1 MKKIHWCAGII
12 LGFSIIAALLITSF
26 EIAMYSDFDVYRQEY
41 EKYDVLSDLDM
52 TMDDVMYVTHEM
64 MDYLRGEGDTLSVI
78 TTVEGKEQDFFN
90 EQDRFHMG
98 EVRNLFIGGLN
109 IRIGACVAAV
119 VCILFLIITRADIKK
134 ILPRSYWIA
143 LGVIGAA
150 VLLIGIA
157 AVVNFNAVF
166 VQFHHIFFDNDLW
179 IFDPAEDYMIRML
192 PEGLFY
198 DMVMRIGAIFVV
210 SLMAVLAL
218 SFVPKILSYIN
229 YTNEVKCGTIL
240 TELILGAQGT
250 INYAKEILYG
260 QRKTC
265 ICRKETRLC
274 RCGKGTAP

>member
-1 MKKIHWCAGII
+1 MKKIHWFAGII

-64 MDYLRGEGDTLSVI
+64 MDYLRGEGDTLSVM

-98 EVRNLFIGGLN
+98 EVRDLFIGGLN
-109 IRIGACVAAV
+109 IRLGACAAAV
-119 VCILFLIITRADIKK
+119 LCVLFLLFTRADIKK
-134 ILPRSYWIA
+134 IIPRSYRIA
-143 LGVIGAA
+143 LGVTGAA

-157 AVVNFNAVF
+157 AVVDFNAVF

-198 DMVMRIGAIFVV
+198 DMVMRIGAIFVAG
-210 SLMAVLAL
+210 LAVLLVL
-218 SFVPKILSYIN
+218 SFIPKILDR
-229 YTNEVKCGTIL
+229 K
-240 TELILGAQGT
+240 
-250 INYAKEILYG
+250 KEISMTYN
-260 QRKTC
+260 
-265 ICRKETRLC
+265 
-274 RCGKGTAP
+274 

>member
-143 LGVIGAA
+143 LGVTGAA

-218 SFVPKILSYIN
+218 SFVP
-229 YTNEVKCGTIL
+229 E
-240 TELILGAQGT
+240 ILG
-250 INYAKEILYG
+250 
-260 QRKTC
+260 RK
-265 ICRKETRLC
+265 KKLV
-274 RCGKGTAP
+274 

>member
-1 MKKIHWCAGII
+1 MKKLHWCAGII

-26 EIAMYSDFDVYRQEY
+26 EIAMYADFDVYRQEY

-64 MDYLRGEGDTLSVI
+64 MDYLRGEGDTLSVM
-78 TTVEGKEQDFFN
+78 TTVEGQEQDFFN

-98 EVRNLFIGGLN
+98 EVRDLFIGGLN
-109 IRIGACVAAV
+109 IRLGACAAAV
-119 VCILFLIITRADIKK
+119 LCILFLVITRADVKK
-134 ILPRSYWIA
+134 IIPGSYWIA
-143 LGVIGAA
+143 LGVTGAA

-157 AVVNFNAVF
+157 AVVDFNAVF

-210 SLMAVLAL
+210 SLVVLLVL
-218 SFVPKILSYIN
+218 SFIPKI
-229 YTNEVKCGTIL
+229 
-240 TELILGAQGT
+240 ADR
-250 INYAKEILYG
+250 
-260 QRKTC
+260 RK
-265 ICRKETRLC
+265 KLV
-274 RCGKGTAP
+274 

>member
-1 MKKIHWCAGII
+1 MKKLHWCAGII

-64 MDYLRGEGDTLSVI
+64 MDYLRGDGDTLSVT
-78 TTVEGKEQDFFN
+78 TTVEGQEQDFFN

-98 EVRNLFIGGLN
+98 EVRDLFIGGLN
-109 IRIGACVAAV
+109 IRLGACVAAV
-119 VCILFLIITRADIKK
+119 LCILFLIITHADLKK
-134 ILPRSYWIA
+134 IIPRSYWIA
-143 LGVIGAA
+143 LGVTGAA

-157 AVVNFNAVF
+157 AVIDFSAVF

-198 DMVMRIGAIFVV
+198 DMVIRIGAIFVV
-210 SLMAVLAL
+210 GLVVLLVL
-218 SFVPKILSYIN
+218 SFIPKILDW
-229 YTNEVKCGTIL
+229 KKKL
-240 TELILGAQGT
+240 A
-250 INYAKEILYG
+250 
-260 QRKTC
+260 
-265 ICRKETRLC
+265 
-274 RCGKGTAP
+274 

>member
-64 MDYLRGEGDTLSVI
+64 MDYLRGDGDTLSVM
-78 TTVEGKEQDFFN
+78 TTVEGQEQDFFN

-98 EVRNLFIGGLN
+98 EVRDLFIGGLN
-109 IRIGACVAAV
+109 IRLGTCVAAV
-119 VCILFLIITRADIKK
+119 LCILFLIITHADLKK
-134 ILPRSYWIA
+134 IIPRSYWIA
-143 LGVIGAA
+143 LGVTGAA

-157 AVVNFNAVF
+157 AVIDFSAVF

-198 DMVMRIGAIFVV
+198 DMVIRIGAIFVV
-210 SLMAVLAL
+210 GLVVLLVL
-218 SFVPKILSYIN
+218 SFIPKILDW
-229 YTNEVKCGTIL
+229 KKKL
-240 TELILGAQGT
+240 A
-250 INYAKEILYG
+250 
-260 QRKTC
+260 
-265 ICRKETRLC
+265 
-274 RCGKGTAP
+274 